1 MDLCP
6 GGSVEAN
13 AHERVGMYMREHGI
27 VGFMGAPYLPREACD
42 CRCMFG
48 VGSSLW
54 GFVRPRRGARRG
66 TAVPGAVEAPVVC
79 EPPVLI

>member
-1 MDLCP
+1 
-6 GGSVEAN
+6 
-13 AHERVGMYMREHGI
+13 MREHGI

-54 GFVRPRRGARRG
+54 GFVRPSDGEVHAGGLLCPALLRRPWCVSHRY
-66 TAVPGAVEAPVVC
+66 
-79 EPPVLI
+79 